1 MHAVGHVIAYF
12 KSIEHY
18 TEVQSDAKTRNCIG
32 IMVEL
37 LVDDLPYLVVGLV
50 FLKEFVESLPVSHDR
65 TRLDVLNNFLVEQ
78 N

>member
-1 MHAVGHVIAYF
+1 
-12 KSIEHY
+12 
-18 TEVQSDAKTRNCIG
+18 
-32 IMVEL
+32 MVEL

-78 N
+78 HEFKQSEDYFEAAQLFQHIE